1 MRRDYDEAFRKE
13 AAEAYYARQLAAPR
27 MLGDSAERQKGSA
40 SSLTASAQVPKRLRP
55 AVYIL
60 SACTRQSSWW
70 LLAMLYSEEQPG
82 GATTSD

>member
-60 SACTRQSSWW
+60 SACTRQSQAGGCW
-70 LLAMLYSEEQPG
+70 LC
-82 GATTSD
+82 